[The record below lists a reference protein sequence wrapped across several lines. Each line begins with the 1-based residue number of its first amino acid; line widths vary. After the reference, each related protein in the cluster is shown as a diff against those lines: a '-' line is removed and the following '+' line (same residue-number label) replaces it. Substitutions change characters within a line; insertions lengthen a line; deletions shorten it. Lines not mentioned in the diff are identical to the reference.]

1 MNTNENFI
9 KHKFAIGQAI
19 RYYRKS
25 KKWSQ
30 EYLGFK
36 ADLDRTYIGGVER
49 GERNITLSSLTTISD
64 ALNIDFYTLLEKA
77 HKYEQ
82 QN

>member
-1 MNTNENFI
+1 MNTKDNFI
-9 KHKFAIGQAI
+9 KHKLAIGQAI

-36 ADLDRTYIGGVER
+36 AGLDRTYIGEVER
-49 GERNITLSSLTTISD
+49 GERNITLRSLTNISD
-64 ALNIDFYTLLEKA
+64 ALNINLYTLLEKA
-77 HKYEQ
+77 SNYE
-82 QN
+82 

>member
-1 MNTNENFI
+1 MNTKDNFI
-9 KHKFAIGQAI
+9 KHKLAIGQAI

-36 ADLDRTYIGGVER
+36 AGLDRTYIGGVER
-49 GERNITLSSLTTISD
+49 GERNITLRSLTNISD
-64 ALNIDFYTLLEKA
+64 ALNINLYALLEKA
-77 HKYEQ
+77 SNYE
-82 QN
+82 

>member
-1 MNTNENFI
+1 MNTKDNFI
-9 KHKFAIGQAI
+9 KHKLAIGQAI

-36 ADLDRTYIGGVER
+36 AGLDRTYIGGVER
-49 GERNITLSSLTTISD
+49 GERNITLRSLNNISD
-64 ALNIDFYTLLEKA
+64 ALNINLYTLLEKA
-77 HKYEQ
+77 SNYE
-82 QN
+82 

>member
-1 MNTNENFI
+1 MNTKDNFI
-9 KHKFAIGQAI
+9 KHKLAIGQAI

-36 ADLDRTYIGGVER
+36 AGLDSTYIGGVER
-49 GERNITLSSLTTISD
+49 GERNITLRSLTNISD
-64 ALNIDFYTLLEKA
+64 ALNINLYTLLVKA
-77 HKYEQ
+77 SNYE
-82 QN
+82 

>member
-1 MNTNENFI
+1 MNTKDNFI
-9 KHKFAIGQAI
+9 KHKLAIGQAI

-36 ADLDRTYIGGVER
+36 AGLDRTYIGGVER
-49 GERNITLSSLTTISD
+49 GERNITLRSLTNISD
-64 ALNIDFYTLLEKA
+64 EIGRA
-77 HKYEQ
+77 HV
-82 QN
+82 

>member
-1 MNTNENFI
+1 MNTKDNFI
-9 KHKFAIGQAI
+9 KHKLAIGQAI

-36 ADLDRTYIGGVER
+36 AGLDRTYIGGVER
-49 GERNITLSSLTTISD
+49 GERNITLRSLTNISD
-64 ALNIDFYTLLEKA
+64 ALNINLYILLEKA
-77 HKYEQ
+77 SNYE
-82 QN
+82 

>member
-1 MNTNENFI
+1 MNTKDNFI
-9 KHKFAIGQAI
+9 KHKLAIGQAI

-36 ADLDRTYIGGVER
+36 AGLDRTYIGGVER
-49 GERNITLSSLTTISD
+49 GERNITLRSLTNISD
-64 ALNIDFYTLLEKA
+64 ALNINLYTLLEKA
-77 HKYEQ
+77 SNYE
-82 QN
+82 

>member
-1 MNTNENFI
+1 MNTKYNFI
-9 KHKFAIGQAI
+9 IHKLAIGQAI

-36 ADLDRTYIGGVER
+36 AGLDRTYIGGVER
-49 GERNITLSSLTTISD
+49 GERNITLRSLTNISD
-64 ALNIDFYTLLEKA
+64 ALNINLYTLLEKA
-77 HKYEQ
+77 SNYE
-82 QN
+82 

>member
-1 MNTNENFI
+1 MNTKKNFI
-9 KHKFAIGQAI
+9 KHKLAIGKAI
-19 RYYRKS
+19 KYYRKS

-36 ADLDRTYIGGVER
+36 AGLDRTYVGGVER

-64 ALNIDFYTLLEKA
+64 ALEIDFYTLLERA
-77 HKYEQ
+77 HKYE
-82 QN
+82 